1 MSAGNVA
8 FLGERVNHWGSFH
21 SGRPHHGRPDIVTRL
36 LIPAERHPDERRVA
50 ATPETVKRLTALGC
64 ECLLEAGA
72 GLAAGH
78 SDAAYEEA
86 GARLVSLD
94 SSIWHSADAVLVV
107 QLPAEEALTALRP
120 GALLLGLLDPHR
132 QATTLQTLAAR
143 QVSLLALELLPRI
156 SRAQAMDALSSQ
168 ANIAGYKAVL
178 LAAAAL
184 DRFFPMLMT
193 AAGTVQPARVVVLG
207 AGVAGLQAV
216 ATARRLGAVV
226 KVSDVR
232 AAVKEQVESLGA
244 RFIEPPELPEKP
256 GESGGYARQ
265 AGEVFL
271 EAQRQLLAP
280 HLADADVVITT
291 AQVPGQPA
299 PVLITEE
306 MLALMRP
313 GAVVVDLAVAQGGNC
328 PLSRADGPVQVAGV
342 QLIGA
347 GNLPATVP
355 QHASALYARNLLALI
370 EVLLREGNLSLDPED
385 PLLDP
390 ALIGHGGRW
399 RRSDLQPRPA
409 AALQQEVVA

>member
-1 MSAGNVA
+1 
-8 FLGERVNHWGSFH
+8 
-21 SGRPHHGRPDIVTRL
+21 VTRL
-36 LIPAERHPDERRVA
+36 FVPAERRAEERRVA
-50 ATPETVKRLTALGC
+50 ATPETVKRFVSLGF
-64 ECLLEAGA
+64 ECSIEAGA
-72 GLAAGH
+72 GLAAGFT
-78 SDAAYEEA
+78 DAAYGEA
-86 GARLVSLD
+86 GASVVT
-94 SSIWHSADAVLVV
+94 ADAGVWHGADVVLAV
-107 QLPAEEALTALRP
+107 QLPAEDQLTALRP
-120 GALLLGLLDPHR
+120 GALLLGLLDPYR
-132 QATTLQTLAAR
+132 NAQALQTLAAR
-143 QVSLLALELLPRI
+143 QVSLLSLELLPRI

-193 AAGTVQPARVVVLG
+193 AAGTVQAARVVVLG

-280 HLADADVVITT
+280 HLAEADVVITT

-306 MLALMRP
+306 MLSLMRP
-313 GAVVVDLAVAQGGNC
+313 GSVVVDLAVAQGGNC
-328 PLSRADGPVQVAGV
+328 PLSRAEGPVQVGGV

-347 GNLPATVP
+347 GNLPASVP
-355 QHASALYARNLLALI
+355 QHASALYGRNLAALI
-370 EVLLREGNLSLDPED
+370 EVVLKEGAINLDPED

-390 ALIGHGGRW
+390 ALIAHGGRW
-399 RRSDLQPRPA
+399 RRSDLMPRSTSA
-409 AALQQEVVA
+409 VQQEAVA

>member
-1 MSAGNVA
+1 MTTV
-8 FLGERVNHWGSFH
+8 
-21 SGRPHHGRPDIVTRL
+21 
-36 LIPAERHPDERRVA
+36 LIPAERRAGERRVA
-50 ATPETVKRLTALGC
+50 ATPETVRRLASLGC
-64 ECLLEAGA
+64 TCLIEAGA
-72 GLAAGH
+72 GLGAGYAE
-78 SDAAYEEA
+78 AAYEEA
-86 GARLVSLD
+86 GARVVTAEAD
-94 SSIWHSADAVLVV
+94 TWHRADAVLAV
-107 QLPAEEALTALRP
+107 QLPPEELLSALAP
-120 GALLLGLLDPHR
+120 GALLLGLLDPYRHL
-132 QATTLQTLAAR
+132 QPLQTLAAR
-143 QVSLLALELLPRI
+143 QVSLLSLELLPRI

-232 AAVKEQVESLGA
+232 PAVREQVESLGA

-280 HLADADVVITT
+280 HLAEADVVITT

-306 MLALMRP
+306 MLTRMRP
-313 GAVVVDLAVAQGGNC
+313 GSVVVDLAVAQGGNC
-328 PLSRADGPVQVAGV
+328 PLSRADGPVDVGGV

-347 GNLPATVP
+347 GNLPASVP
-355 QHASALYARNLLALI
+355 QHASALYARNLSALL
-370 EVLLREGNLSLDPED
+370 EVLLKDGALHLDPED

-399 RRSDLQPRPA
+399 RRSDLLPRPTG
-409 AALQQEVVA
+409 ALAQEVAA

>member
-1 MSAGNVA
+1 MLPFPPIGSIT
-8 FLGERVNHWGSFH
+8 GEVSFQ
-21 SGRPHHGRPDIVTRL
+21 GRPHHGRPDIVTRL
-36 LIPAERHPDERRVA
+36 LIPAERRAEERRVA
-50 ATPETVKRLTALGC
+50 ATPETVKRLTGLGC
-64 ECLLEAGA
+64 ECLIETGA
-72 GLAAGH
+72 GLAAGFAD
-78 SDAAYEEA
+78 SAYEEV
-86 GARLVSLD
+86 GAQVVHAD
-94 SSIWHSADAVLVV
+94 ASIWHSADAVLVV
-107 QLPAEEALTALRP
+107 QLPEEDQLTALRP

-132 QATTLQTLAAR
+132 HIQTLQTLAAR
-143 QVSLLALELLPRI
+143 QVSLLSLELLPRI

-280 HLADADVVITT
+280 HLAEADVVITT

-306 MLALMRP
+306 MLSTMRP
-313 GAVVVDLAVAQGGNC
+313 GSVVIDLAVAQGGNC
-328 PLSRADGPVQVAGV
+328 PLSRADGPVLVGGV

-347 GNLPATVP
+347 GNLPASVP
-355 QHASALYARNLLALI
+355 QHASALYARNLSALI

-385 PLLDP
+385 PLLNP

-399 RRSDLQPRPA
+399 RRSDLLPRSSSA
-409 AALQQEVVA
+409 VQQEVVA